1 MAMRKTKE
9 KEAKKMNIILI
20 TEYNEKRQNTLMETV
35 NVILRVAKLPPEE
48 KKYLTEMEICCSDKF
63 VIERNFYCN
72 VM

>member
-1 MAMRKTKE
+1 
-9 KEAKKMNIILI
+9 MNIILI

-35 NVILRVAKLPPEE
+35 NVILRVAKLP
-48 KKYLTEMEICCSDKF
+48 TEMEICCSDKF